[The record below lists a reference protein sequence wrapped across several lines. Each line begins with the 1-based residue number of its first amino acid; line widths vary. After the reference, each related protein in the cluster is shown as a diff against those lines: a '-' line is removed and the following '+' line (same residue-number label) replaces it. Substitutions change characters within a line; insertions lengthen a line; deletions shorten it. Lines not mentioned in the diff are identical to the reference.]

1 MTALPSQ
8 VPHANPHIV
17 SAYNI
22 CLKLE
27 RSLQEDV
34 EKGKDVGNN
43 LVFIRILG
51 YLLHHLPTDE
61 GLKTVVHEIFSSKD
75 DSALLRVGKMY
86 YDHYIRACM
95 FTSLLIQCAI

>member
-27 RSLQEDV
+27 KSLQEDV
-34 EKGKDVGNN
+34 EKGKITW
-43 LVFIRILG
+43 FAFESLG
-51 YLLHHLPTDE
+51 
-61 GLKTVVHEIFSSKD
+61 IFYIICPQTKD
-75 DSALLRVGKMY
+75 
-86 YDHYIRACM
+86 
-95 FTSLLIQCAI
+95 